1 MEYELEKV
9 WESLRIKFIKEIQ
22 LQPYH
27 ISDIKGYD
35 DERLRRGSQTIDLYG
50 TEIVEKVTGFGGIV
64 HWNSNRGHFLRV
76 YKGKCRA
83 CGSSWCDRGERH
95 EKDCPIGLMIEY
107 MYGQA
112 GEDRGERSSVSNRLD
127 CVDAFMMRLKRMKEY
142 DEKHV
147 AEISRRRAEKDRL
160 DFVNSEEKPN

>member
-1 MEYELEKV
+1 
-9 WESLRIKFIKEIQ
+9 
-22 LQPYH
+22 
-27 ISDIKGYD
+27 
-35 DERLRRGSQTIDLYG
+35 
-50 TEIVEKVTGFGGIV
+50 
-64 HWNSNRGHFLRV
+64 
-76 YKGKCRA
+76 
-83 CGSSWCDRGERH
+83 
-95 EKDCPIGLMIEY
+95 MIEY